1 MLLHCKNNSILMSK
15 ISGITKQMNNTFNIL
30 NIDQNEREIFHV
42 FTDKTNPVIALGE
55 DRKGTF
61 VVDVV
66 EYGDPIREK
75 FYLNDTISYADFVK
89 EGLKRGVFTLSKN
102 KKDVYIERA
111 LMDSEGWVDFV
122 EWFWDNAKIA

>member
-1 MLLHCKNNSILMSK
+1 MSK

-30 NIDQNEREIFHV
+30 NIAQNEREIFHV

-89 EGLKRGVFTLSKN
+89 EGLKRRVFTLSKN

-111 LMDSEGWVDFV
+111 LMDSEEWVDFV

>member
-1 MLLHCKNNSILMSK
+1 MSTLLDKLYSYFCSSENSI
-15 ISGITKQMNNTFNIL
+15 INTEEEHL
-30 NIDQNEREIFHV
+30 QHA

-61 VVDVV
+61 IVDVV

-75 FYLNDTISYADFVK
+75 FYLKDTISYADFVK
-89 EGLKRGVFTLSKN
+89 EGLKCGVFTLSKN